1 MLRTARNVR
10 NRRHTARARS
20 WVWARRVKRKRKKK
34 RQKSKEKFSEGK
46 GEMGENVG
54 DHIHQGRGRRRKHRS
69 GVRLKPLVTP
79 GLDWTNIA
87 IKRILLRSICYISSL
102 LQLEGPLLV
111 LFVLPN

>member
-46 GEMGENVG
+46 GEMGENG
-54 DHIHQGRGRRRKHRS
+54 ELTTLAMQRPR
-69 GVRLKPLVTP
+69 
-79 GLDWTNIA
+79 A
-87 IKRILLRSICYISSL
+87 
-102 LQLEGPLLV
+102 
-111 LFVLPN
+111 FVS